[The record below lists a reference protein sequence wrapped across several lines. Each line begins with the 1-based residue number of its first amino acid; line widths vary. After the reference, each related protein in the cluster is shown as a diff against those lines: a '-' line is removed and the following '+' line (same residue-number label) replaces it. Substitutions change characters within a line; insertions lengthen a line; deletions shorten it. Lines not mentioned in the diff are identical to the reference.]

1 MEQVL
6 KKQDIMVQELMGKK
20 KEKEY
25 IYILMVVGMKDIL
38 RMIKRRAWHFL
49 LYKWR

>member
-38 RMIKRRAWHFL
+38 RMIKKKCLAFFII
-49 LYKWR
+49 